1 MVWFGQTNCEGK
13 STRYF
18 RFVDLAS
25 MKILFLGTPDSAV
38 PILKKLITTQHQ
50 VVGVIT
56 QPARRSGRGLDLKD
70 SAVAEFAKQN
80 SLNVFSPEKIDKS
93 YFDQNLKPLDAD
105 MAIVVAFGQILSKEV
120 LNELKFGWINIHYS
134 LLPKFR
140 GAAPVQRAILI
151 GEKETGISFF
161 AIEEGLDTGSII
173 KSYPYQL
180 SDSATTDSVL
190 QELNVMATQK
200 IEEII
205 SGIQNG
211 SLEPVKQSGEV
222 STAPKLNE
230 MDLRIDWN
238 ELSSEINRK
247 VRAGNK
253 RLSAWTTIADSKI
266 KILSISEST
275 LEEKIDHGQIRVI
288 NKIVNVGCK
297 NGSLII
303 NEVIPEGKKQMDA
316 YSWINGFQDKSD
328 LRFS

>member
-1 MVWFGQTNCEGK
+1 
-13 STRYF
+13 
-18 RFVDLAS
+18 

-38 PILKKLITTQHQ
+38 PILEKLITTQHQ

-56 QPARRSGRGLDLKD
+56 QPARKSGRGLDLKD

-205 SGIQNG
+205 TGIQNG
-211 SLEPVKQSGEV
+211 SFEPVKQSGEV

-275 LEEKIDHGQIRVI
+275 LEEKIDYGQIRVI

>member
-1 MVWFGQTNCEGK
+1 
-13 STRYF
+13 
-18 RFVDLAS
+18 
-25 MKILFLGTPDSAV
+25 MKIIFLGTPDSAV

-93 YFDQNLKPLDAD
+93 YFDQNLRPLDAD

-140 GAAPVQRAILI
+140 GAAPVQRAILK
-151 GEKETGISFF
+151 GEKETGISYF
-161 AIEEGLDTGSII
+161 AIEEGLDSGPIV
-173 KSYPYQL
+173 KSYPYTL
-180 SDSATTDSVL
+180 SDTSTTDSVL
-190 QELNVMATQK
+190 QELNVLATQK

-211 SLEPVKQSGEV
+211 SFEPVKQSGEV
-222 STAPKLNE
+222 STAPKINE

-238 ELSSEINRK
+238 DLSSEINRK

-266 KILSISEST
+266 KILSISERS
-275 LEEKIDHGQIRVI
+275 LEDKIDHGQIKVI
-288 NKIVNVGCK
+288 NKNVNVGCK

>member
-1 MVWFGQTNCEGK
+1 
-13 STRYF
+13 
-18 RFVDLAS
+18 

-38 PILKKLITTQHQ
+38 PILEKLITTQHQ

-93 YFDQNLKPLDAD
+93 YFDQNLRPLDAD

-161 AIEEGLDTGSII
+161 AIDEGLDTGSII

-205 SGIQNG
+205 TGIQNG
-211 SLEPVKQSGEV
+211 SFEPVKQSGEV

-238 ELSSEINRK
+238 DLSSEINRK

-253 RLSAWTTIADSKI
+253 RLSAWTSIADSKI
-266 KILSISEST
+266 KILSISERS

>member
-1 MVWFGQTNCEGK
+1 
-13 STRYF
+13 
-18 RFVDLAS
+18 

-93 YFDQNLKPLDAD
+93 YFDQNLRPLDAD
-105 MAIVVAFGQILSKEV
+105 MAIVVAYGQILSKEV

-140 GAAPVQRAILI
+140 GAAPVQRALLK
-151 GEKETGISFF
+151 GERETGISFF

-205 SGIQNG
+205 TGIQNG
-211 SLEPVKQSGEV
+211 SFEPVKQSGEV

>member
-1 MVWFGQTNCEGK
+1 
-13 STRYF
+13 
-18 RFVDLAS
+18 

-38 PILKKLITTQHQ
+38 PILEKLITTQHQ

-56 QPARRSGRGLDLKD
+56 QPARKSGRGLDLKD

-161 AIEEGLDTGSII
+161 AIGEGLDTGSII

-205 SGIQNG
+205 TGIQNG
-211 SLEPVKQSGEV
+211 SFEPVKQTGEV

-230 MDLRIDWN
+230 IDLRIDWN

>member
-1 MVWFGQTNCEGK
+1 
-13 STRYF
+13 
-18 RFVDLAS
+18 
-25 MKILFLGTPDSAV
+25 
-38 PILKKLITTQHQ
+38 
-50 VVGVIT
+50 
-56 QPARRSGRGLDLKD
+56 
-70 SAVAEFAKQN
+70 
-80 SLNVFSPEKIDKS
+80 
-93 YFDQNLKPLDAD
+93 
-105 MAIVVAFGQILSKEV
+105 
-120 LNELKFGWINIHYS
+120 

-205 SGIQNG
+205 TGIQNG
-211 SLEPVKQSGEV
+211 SFEPVKQTGEV

-230 MDLRIDWN
+230 IDLRIDWN

>member
-1 MVWFGQTNCEGK
+1 
-13 STRYF
+13 
-18 RFVDLAS
+18 

-38 PILKKLITTQHQ
+38 PILEKLITTQHQ

-161 AIEEGLDTGSII
+161 AIDEGLDTGSII

-190 QELNVMATQK
+190 QELNVMATQE

-205 SGIQNG
+205 TGIQNG
-211 SLEPVKQSGEV
+211 SFEPVKQSGEV

-238 ELSSEINRK
+238 DLSSEINRK

-253 RLSAWTTIADSKI
+253 RLSAWTSIADSKI

>member
-1 MVWFGQTNCEGK
+1 
-13 STRYF
+13 
-18 RFVDLAS
+18 
-25 MKILFLGTPDSAV
+25 
-38 PILKKLITTQHQ
+38 
-50 VVGVIT
+50 
-56 QPARRSGRGLDLKD
+56 
-70 SAVAEFAKQN
+70 
-80 SLNVFSPEKIDKS
+80 
-93 YFDQNLKPLDAD
+93 
-105 MAIVVAFGQILSKEV
+105 
-120 LNELKFGWINIHYS
+120 

-140 GAAPVQRAILI
+140 GAAPVQRAILK
-151 GEKETGISFF
+151 GEKETGISYF
-161 AIEEGLDTGSII
+161 AIEEGLDSGPIV
-173 KSYPYQL
+173 KSYPYTL
-180 SDSATTDSVL
+180 SDTSTTDSVL
-190 QELNVMATQK
+190 QELNVLATQK

-238 ELSSEINRK
+238 DLSSEINRK

-266 KILSISEST
+266 KILSISEGT
-275 LEEKIDHGQIRVI
+275 LEEEIDHGQIRVI
-288 NKIVNVGCK
+288 NKNVNVGCK

-303 NEVIPEGKKQMDA
+303 NVVIPEGKKQMDA

>member
-1 MVWFGQTNCEGK
+1 
-13 STRYF
+13 
-18 RFVDLAS
+18 

-205 SGIQNG
+205 TGIQNG
-211 SLEPVKQSGEV
+211 SFEPVKQSGEV

-266 KILSISEST
+266 KIPSISEST
-275 LEEKIDHGQIRVI
+275 LEEKIDHGQIKVI

>member
-1 MVWFGQTNCEGK
+1 
-13 STRYF
+13 
-18 RFVDLAS
+18 

-38 PILKKLITTQHQ
+38 PILEKLITTQHQ

-56 QPARRSGRGLDLKD
+56 KPARKSGRGLDLKD

-205 SGIQNG
+205 TGIQNG
-211 SLEPVKQSGEV
+211 SFEPVKQTGEV

-230 MDLRIDWN
+230 IDLRIDWN

>member
-1 MVWFGQTNCEGK
+1 
-13 STRYF
+13 
-18 RFVDLAS
+18 

-38 PILKKLITTQHQ
+38 PILEKLITTQHQ

-56 QPARRSGRGLDLKD
+56 KPARKSGRGLDLKD

-105 MAIVVAFGQILSKEV
+105 MAIVVAFGQILSKDV

-205 SGIQNG
+205 TGIQNG
-211 SLEPVKQSGEV
+211 SFEPVKQSGEV
-222 STAPKLNE
+222 STAPKINE

-275 LEEKIDHGQIRVI
+275 LEEKFDHGQIRVI

>member
-1 MVWFGQTNCEGK
+1 
-13 STRYF
+13 
-18 RFVDLAS
+18 

-38 PILKKLITTQHQ
+38 PILEKLITTQHQ

-56 QPARRSGRGLDLKD
+56 QPARKSGRGLDLKD

-205 SGIQNG
+205 TGIQNG
-211 SLEPVKQSGEV
+211 SFEPVKQSGEV

-230 MDLRIDWN
+230 IDLRIDWN

>member
-1 MVWFGQTNCEGK
+1 
-13 STRYF
+13 
-18 RFVDLAS
+18 

-38 PILKKLITTQHQ
+38 PILEKLITTQHQ

-56 QPARRSGRGLDLKD
+56 QPARRRGRGLDLKD

-161 AIEEGLDTGSII
+161 AIGEGLDTGSII

-205 SGIQNG
+205 TGIQNG
-211 SLEPVKQSGEV
+211 SFEPVKQTGEV

-230 MDLRIDWN
+230 IDLRIDWN

>member
-1 MVWFGQTNCEGK
+1 
-13 STRYF
+13 
-18 RFVDLAS
+18 

-38 PILKKLITTQHQ
+38 PILEKLITTQHQ

-56 QPARRSGRGLDLKD
+56 QPARKSGRGLDLKD

-151 GEKETGISFF
+151 GVKETGISFF
-161 AIEEGLDTGSII
+161 AIDEGLDTGSII

-190 QELNVMATQK
+190 QELNAMATQK

-205 SGIQNG
+205 TGIQNG
-211 SLEPVKQSGEV
+211 SFEPVKQSGEV

-230 MDLRIDWN
+230 KDLRIDWN
-238 ELSSEINRK
+238 ELSAEINRK

-266 KILSISEST
+266 KILSISESA
-275 LEEKIDHGQIRVI
+275 LDEKIDHGQIRVL

>member
-1 MVWFGQTNCEGK
+1 
-13 STRYF
+13 
-18 RFVDLAS
+18 

-38 PILKKLITTQHQ
+38 PILEKLITTQHQ

-56 QPARRSGRGLDLKD
+56 QPARKSGRGLDLKD

-93 YFDQNLKPLDAD
+93 YFDQNLKSLDAD

-161 AIEEGLDTGSII
+161 AIGEGLDTGSII

-205 SGIQNG
+205 TGIQNG
-211 SLEPVKQSGEV
+211 SFEPVKQSGEV

>member
-1 MVWFGQTNCEGK
+1 
-13 STRYF
+13 
-18 RFVDLAS
+18 

-38 PILKKLITTQHQ
+38 PILEKLITTQHQ

-56 QPARRSGRGLDLKD
+56 QPARKSGRGLDLKD

-190 QELNVMATQK
+190 QELNVLATQK

-205 SGIQNG
+205 TGIENG
-211 SLEPVKQSGEV
+211 SFEPVKQSGEV
-222 STAPKLNE
+222 STAPKINE
-230 MDLRIDWN
+230 MDLRINWN
-238 ELSSEINRK
+238 DISSEISRR
-247 VRAGNK
+247 VRAGSK
-253 RLSAWTTIADSKI
+253 RLNAWTIIGESKI
-266 KILSISEST
+266 KILSISENS
-275 LEEKIDHGQIRVI
+275 LEDQIDQGQIKVV
-288 NKIVNVGCK
+288 NKFVNVGCR

-303 NEVIPEGKKQMDA
+303 NDVIPEGKKQMDA
-316 YSWINGFQDKSD
+316 ISWINGFQDKSD
-328 LRFS
+328 LKFS

>member
-1 MVWFGQTNCEGK
+1 
-13 STRYF
+13 
-18 RFVDLAS
+18 
-25 MKILFLGTPDSAV
+25 
-38 PILKKLITTQHQ
+38 
-50 VVGVIT
+50 
-56 QPARRSGRGLDLKD
+56 
-70 SAVAEFAKQN
+70 
-80 SLNVFSPEKIDKS
+80 
-93 YFDQNLKPLDAD
+93 

-205 SGIQNG
+205 TGIQNG
-211 SLEPVKQSGEV
+211 SFEPVKQSGEV

>member
-1 MVWFGQTNCEGK
+1 
-13 STRYF
+13 
-18 RFVDLAS
+18 

-93 YFDQNLKPLDAD
+93 YFDQNLRPLDAD

>member
-1 MVWFGQTNCEGK
+1 
-13 STRYF
+13 
-18 RFVDLAS
+18 

-38 PILKKLITTQHQ
+38 PILEKLITTQHQ

-56 QPARRSGRGLDLKD
+56 QPARKSGRGLDLKD

-205 SGIQNG
+205 TGIQNG
-211 SLEPVKQSGEV
+211 SFEPVKQSGEV

-297 NGSLII
+297 NGSMII

>member
-1 MVWFGQTNCEGK
+1 
-13 STRYF
+13 
-18 RFVDLAS
+18 
-25 MKILFLGTPDSAV
+25 MKIIFLGTPDSAV

-93 YFDQNLKPLDAD
+93 YFDQNLRPLDAD

-288 NKIVNVGCK
+288 NKNVNVGCK

>member
-1 MVWFGQTNCEGK
+1 
-13 STRYF
+13 
-18 RFVDLAS
+18 

-38 PILKKLITTQHQ
+38 PILEKLITTQHQ

-56 QPARRSGRGLDLKD
+56 QPARKSGRGLDLKD

-205 SGIQNG
+205 TGIQNG
-211 SLEPVKQSGEV
+211 SFEPVKQSGEV

-266 KILSISEST
+266 KILSISESI
-275 LEEKIDHGQIRVI
+275 LEDKIDHGQIKVI
-288 NKIVNVGCK
+288 NKNVNVGCK

>member
-1 MVWFGQTNCEGK
+1 
-13 STRYF
+13 
-18 RFVDLAS
+18 

-38 PILKKLITTQHQ
+38 PILEKLITTQHQ

-56 QPARRSGRGLDLKD
+56 QPARKSGRGLDLKD

-190 QELNVMATQK
+190 QELNVLATQK

-205 SGIQNG
+205 TGIQNG
-211 SLEPVKQSGEV
+211 SFEPVKQSGEV

>member
-1 MVWFGQTNCEGK
+1 
-13 STRYF
+13 
-18 RFVDLAS
+18 

-38 PILKKLITTQHQ
+38 PILEKLITTQHQ

-56 QPARRSGRGLDLKD
+56 QPARKSGRGLDLKD

-205 SGIQNG
+205 TGIQNG
-211 SLEPVKQSGEV
+211 SFEPVKQSGEV

-253 RLSAWTTIADSKI
+253 KLSAWTTIADSKI

>member
-1 MVWFGQTNCEGK
+1 
-13 STRYF
+13 
-18 RFVDLAS
+18 

-38 PILKKLITTQHQ
+38 PILEKLITTQHQ

-56 QPARRSGRGLDLKD
+56 QPARKSGRGLDLKD

-140 GAAPVQRAILI
+140 GAAPVQGAILI

-205 SGIQNG
+205 TGIQNG
-211 SLEPVKQSGEV
+211 SFEPVKQSGEV

>member
-1 MVWFGQTNCEGK
+1 
-13 STRYF
+13 
-18 RFVDLAS
+18 

-38 PILKKLITTQHQ
+38 PILEKLITTQHQ

-56 QPARRSGRGLDLKD
+56 QPARKSGRGLDLKD

-205 SGIQNG
+205 TGIQNG
-211 SLEPVKQSGEV
+211 SFEPVKQTGEV

-230 MDLRIDWN
+230 IDLIIDWN